1 MAKRTKSSNQWMTR
15 QKKDV
20 FARRAASEGLVS
32 RAHFKLEQ
40 MDQRFRLLQRGMVVL
55 ELGAAP
61 GGWTRYVADK
71 IADKTDRGRV
81 VAVDF
86 RPITAPASVVVI
98 EGEAGTTQID
108 AQIARELATATGS
121 EPRCDLVISD
131 MAPNITGIRAADQ
144 AASMH
149 LAELAAE
156 AAAMYLKRGGHLVV
170 KMFQGEGVDEWLSE
184 QRQRFEKC
192 QFAKPKASRSESRE
206 VFAVCQRF
214 KGGRIAQPDTD
225 NQST

>member
-20 FARRAASEGLVS
+20 FARRAATEGLVS

-40 MDQRFRLLQRGMVVL
+40 MDQRFRLFRPGMVVL

-61 GGWTRYVADK
+61 GGWTRYVADQIANK
-71 IADKTDRGRV
+71 ADKGGV

-98 EGEAGTTQID
+98 EGEAGTPEID
-108 AQIARELATATGS
+108 AKIATELGVVAGGEA
-121 EPRCDLVISD
+121 RCDLVISD

-149 LAELAAE
+149 LAELASDSAR
-156 AAAMYLKRGGHLVV
+156 MYLKRGGHLVV
-170 KMFQGEGVDEWLSE
+170 KMFQGEGVDEWLAE
-184 QRQRFEKC
+184 QRTYFEKC
-192 QFAKPKASRSESRE
+192 QLAKPKASRSDSRE
-206 VFAVCQRF
+206 VFAVCHRF
-214 KGGRIAQPDTD
+214 RGDRTLSTD
-225 NQST
+225 A

>member
-86 RPITAPASVVVI
+86 RPITAPAAVVVI
-98 EGEAGTTQID
+98 EGEAGTAQID
-108 AQIARELATATGS
+108 AEIARELANATGGDA
-121 EPRCDLVISD
+121 ECDLVISD

-149 LAELAAE
+149 LAELAAQT
-156 AAAMYLKRGGHLVV
+156 AAMYLKRGGHLVV

-206 VFAVCQRF
+206 VFAVCQKF
-214 KGGRIAQPDTD
+214 KGERPVRW
-225 NQST
+225 

>member
-71 IADKTDRGRV
+71 IGDKTDRGRV

-131 MAPNITGIRAADQ
+131 MAPNITGVRSSDEALYEGLMDSVLYFCEPRLKANSHLLVKLFEGSAAHYFRREIK
-144 AASMH
+144 SR
-149 LAELAAE
+149 
-156 AAAMYLKRGGHLVV
+156 YKSGVV
-170 KMFQGEGVDEWLSE
+170 
-184 QRQRFEKC
+184 R
-192 QFAKPKASRSESRE
+192 KPKASRPKSRE
-206 VFAVCQRF
+206 FYFLARN
-214 KGGRIAQPDTD
+214 RI
-225 NQST
+225 SS

>member
-40 MDQRFRLLQRGMVVL
+40 LDKRFRLFRPGMTVL

-61 GGWTRYVADK
+61 GGWTRYVADR
-71 IADKTDRGRV
+71 IADKKDSGHL

-86 RPITAPASVVVI
+86 RPITAPGLVTLI
-98 EGEAGTTQID
+98 EGEAGTPEID
-108 AQIARELATATGS
+108 LKIAQALAAAADG
-121 EPRCDLVISD
+121 EPACDLVISD
-131 MAPNITGIRAADQ
+131 MAPNISGVRAADQ

-149 LAELAAE
+149 LADLAAE
-156 AAAMYLKRGGHLVV
+156 NAVEFLKPGGHLVV
-170 KMFQGEGVDEWLSE
+170 KIFQGEGVDEWLTE
-184 QRQRFEKC
+184 QRLHFKKC
-192 QFAKPKASRSESRE
+192 QLVKPKASRSDSRE
-206 VFAVCQRF
+206 VFAVCHSRL
-214 KGGRIAQPDTD
+214 KI
-225 NQST
+225 QS

>member
-40 MDQRFRLLQRGMVVL
+40 MDKRFRLFRPGMIVL

-71 IADKTDRGRV
+71 IANRTDSGAV
-81 VAVDF
+81 IAVDF
-86 RPITAPASVVVI
+86 RPITAPGSVTLI
-98 EGEAGTTQID
+98 EGEAGTPEID
-108 AQIARELATATGS
+108 AKIAQALADATAG
-121 EPRCDLVISD
+121 EAACDLVISD

-149 LAELAAE
+149 LADLAAE
-156 AAAMYLKRGGHLVV
+156 NAAAFLKRGGHLVV
-170 KMFQGEGVDEWLSE
+170 KMFQGEGVDEWLTE
-184 QRQRFEKC
+184 QRLHFSKC
-192 QFAKPKASRSESRE
+192 QLAKPKASRSESRE
-206 VFAVCQRF
+206 VFAVCQKF
-214 KGGRIAQPDTD
+214 TG
-225 NQST
+225 

>member
-1 MAKRTKSSNQWMTR
+1 MAKRSKSSNQWMTR

-40 MDQRFRLLQRGMVVL
+40 LDQRFRLFRPGMVVL

-61 GGWTRYVADK
+61 GGWTRYVADQVANK
-71 IADKTDRGRV
+71 ADTGRV

-86 RPITAPASVVVI
+86 RAITAPASVVVI
-98 EGEAGTTQID
+98 EGEAGTPEID
-108 AQIARELATATGS
+108 ARIDEVLAQAADG

-149 LAELAAE
+149 LAELAADS
-156 AAAMYLKRGGHLVV
+156 AKIYLKRGGHLIV
-170 KMFQGEGVDEWLSE
+170 KMFQGEGVDDWLIN
-184 QRQRFEKC
+184 QRLHFEKC
-192 QFAKPKASRSESRE
+192 QFVKPKASRSESRE
-206 VFAVCQRF
+206 IFAVCQKF
-214 KGGRIAQPDTD
+214 KSEQKGRL
-225 NQST
+225 NS

>member
-1 MAKRTKSSNQWMTR
+1 MAKRSKSSNQWMTR

-20 FARRAASEGLVS
+20 FARRAANEGLVS

-40 MDQRFRLLQRGMVVL
+40 MDQRFRMLRPGMIVL

-61 GGWTRYVADK
+61 GGWTRYVADRVANK
-71 IADKTDRGRV
+71 ANAGRV
-81 VAVDF
+81 IAVDF
-86 RPITAPASVVVI
+86 RPITAPSSVTVI
-98 EGEAGTTQID
+98 EGEAGTPEID
-108 AQIARELATATGS
+108 AKIAAELAAATGG

-156 AAAMYLKRGGHLVV
+156 SATMYLKRGGHLVV
-170 KMFQGEGVDEWLSE
+170 KMFQGEGVDEWLKA
-184 QRQRFEKC
+184 QRLYFGKC
-192 QFAKPKASRSESRE
+192 QLAKPKASRSESRE
-206 VFAVCQRF
+206 VFAVCQKF
-214 KGGRIAQPDTD
+214 KGERVLETAT
-225 NQST
+225 